1 MIEKKGHKEGNE
13 ARIKDTIA
21 PLTKYEHTGGYSCKA
36 CGNPF
41 NAGPPDDVHRLSS
54 VYQCWKFDWIE
65 RSYRCPECS
74 NTTTLYWHPRVHKH
88 QDYTSREEINRKF
101 SKDNNS
107 ENNNNNNNN
116 NARADYLQRMTG
128 Y

>member
-1 MIEKKGHKEGNE
+1 MIEKKDHKEGNE
-13 ARIKDTIA
+13 ARIKSTIA
-21 PLTKYEHTGGYSCKA
+21 SLRKNEYTGRYSCKA

-41 NAGPPDDVHRLSS
+41 DAFPPDDVHRVSS

-65 RSYRCPECS
+65 RSYRCPECK

-88 QDYTSREEINRKF
+88 HDYTSREEINLKF

-107 ENNNNNNNN
+107 ANNTGV
-116 NARADYLQRMTG
+116 DYLQRMVG